1 MDIFRSSDDYEVLV
15 AIVREASAA
24 TGMDVNGYVFMR
36 NHFHIVVTPQQT
48 TAVEK
53 AMHAIGFKYA
63 RYINNRYKRTGAV
76 FEGRY
81 RSTIIDTERYWYL
94 CMRYVE
100 LNPVRAGF
108 VSTPHAYYW
117 SSYATHASGSP
128 DALVTLHPQYLA
140 LGRTP
145 RERQECWRR
154 HCADA
159 FQPGELETIRKAVH
173 GGGVLGALVIPDEDI

>member
-1 MDIFRSSDDYEVLV
+1 
-15 AIVREASAA
+15 
-24 TGMDVNGYVFMR
+24 
-36 NHFHIVVTPQQT
+36 
-48 TAVEK
+48 
-53 AMHAIGFKYA
+53 MHAIGFKYA

-117 SSYATHASGSP
+117 SSYTTHASGSP
-128 DALVTLHPQYLA
+128 DPLVTLHPQYLA

-159 FQPGELETIRKAVH
+159 FQPRRARDHPQGRPRRRRARRPRHSGRGHLTHATKCESALH
-173 GGGVLGALVIPDEDI
+173 GCLTPVIEVIGVRPL